1 MKMDLLKDLKM
12 LLLNFSYVMTYI
24 TRKMLVLLKI
34 HLNYLTDNLL
44 KCFFKQYNKL
54 LFLQKK
60 IFIIYNDKKSKA

>member
-24 TRKMLVLLKI
+24 TRKMLVLLKT
-34 HLNYLTDNLL
+34 HLNYLTDNLF

>member
-34 HLNYLTDNLL
+34 HLNYLTDNLF

>member
-34 HLNYLTDNLL
+34 YLNYLTDNLF